1 MRRLAA
7 AMGCV
12 ATALPVV
19 AQTIY
24 GDDMLL
30 AEGRRA
36 YQRSDC
42 LAASRFLFAYQQRDP
57 ALLRQDAGL
66 RTDLSAAL
74 RACEEHLAAAAR
86 TAGVSGK
93 ADDPSAAGAPAPRP
107 LPPARLQAGS
117 GTPPVHGRCDIYA
130 SIAVAQQ
137 AANLAQSCGLQ
148 GPMWNARHAYHYQW
162 CIGAPEADR
171 RAGTR
176 ARQDL
181 LDNCRR

>member
-1 MRRLAA
+1 MKRRAGLCALLVAA
-7 AMGCV
+7 PG
-12 ATALPVV
+12 L

-24 GDDMLL
+24 SDAMLL
-30 AEGRRA
+30 SEGRRA

-42 LAASRFLFAYQQRDP
+42 LAASRFLFAYQQRDT
-57 ALLRQDAGL
+57 AQLRQDAGL
-66 RTDLSAAL
+66 RADLALAL
-74 RACEEHLAAAAR
+74 RACEEHLASGAR

-93 ADDPSAAGAPAPRP
+93 ADDPSAAGAPPPRP
-107 LPPARLQAGS
+107 LPAVPLQSRS
-117 GTPPVHGRCDIYA
+117 GTPQVHGRCDIYA

-137 AANLAQSCGLQ
+137 AANQAQACGLQ
-148 GPMWNARHAYHYQW
+148 GPMWNARHAYHYDW

-181 LDNCRR
+181 LDDCRR